1 VTGVLR
7 DGYGLVDGRNCFAT
21 YQPTGI
27 GSEVMRDD
35 PWCVVATCCSA
46 ALLSAQFPHQPGF
59 GERPVAPD
67 RPRRGLQD
75 FCNLLLS

>member
-1 VTGVLR
+1 MTGVLR

-46 ALLSAQFPHQPGF
+46 ALLSA
-59 GERPVAPD
+59 
-67 RPRRGLQD
+67 
-75 FCNLLLS
+75 